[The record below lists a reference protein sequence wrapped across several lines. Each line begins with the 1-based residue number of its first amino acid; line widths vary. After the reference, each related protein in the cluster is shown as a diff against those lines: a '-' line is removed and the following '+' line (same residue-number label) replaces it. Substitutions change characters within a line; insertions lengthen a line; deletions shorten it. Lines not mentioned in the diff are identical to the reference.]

1 VEVLL
6 QTYIHILQQQ
16 ENQQSDETKNT
27 EDTIQIKNLK
37 SHLEVSSLSKD
48 QLYAWTCRTKPER

>member
-16 ENQQSDETKNT
+16 ENQQSDETKTT
-27 EDTIQIKNLK
+27 EEPIKIKNLK
-37 SHLEVSSLSKD
+37 SHLEVSSKD
-48 QLYAWTCRTKPER
+48 QLYAWTYTTKPER